1 MSRKVKIAGYV
12 LLALCSIG
20 LALSFVPVVTWALY
34 KNTGYAYVALPNL
47 MAYIVYGILAG
58 SGFAGFI
65 LGLCFHGREDIPGRL
80 TLTLVILGIVE
91 FFAAIYGLGCT
102 RMNVWKLQQ
111 IIGIEPTHELLSNI
125 ACRIIDYFLY
135 KVYLIDEKGV
145 ERLYH
150 AARLA
155 EDPVCLE
162 RCPTLD
168 KTCIERCNAAVT
180 YCRSALPSKASSDD
194 LRKCVDLY
202 LAKCG
207 ADLGCILA
215 GLTN

>member
-20 LALSFVPVVTWALY
+20 LALSLMPIVTWLVY
-34 KNTGYAYVALPNL
+34 KSTSYVYVARPKLE
-47 MAYIVYGILAG
+47 AFVACG
-58 SGFAGFI
+58 
-65 LGLCFHGREDIPGRL
+65 
-80 TLTLVILGIVE
+80 VILGSGM
-91 FFAAIYGLGCT
+91 AAIILGVHYADSGSKRLASTLFVLGLVTWFMALLGLGF
-102 RMNVWKLQQ
+102 MYANVKKIQQ

-135 KVYLIDEKGV
+135 KVYLIDEKGM
-145 ERLYH
+145 ERLYQ

-155 EDPVCLE
+155 EDPMCLE
-162 RCPTLD
+162 RCPALNR
-168 KTCIERCNAAVT
+168 TCIEKCNAAVT